1 MQKKIRDVFK
11 IPGMKILQFSFGNGD
26 PYHEMDQNTVLYTGT
41 HDNSTCIGWF
51 DELLN
56 DKELNSEKNSINLVD
71 EVIKYI
77 DYKPSDLIHWNMI
90 LYAMSSKA
98 SYCIIPLQDIL
109 GLDDNSRMN
118 IPGTVGNN
126 WLWRFKKET
135 LTEAI
140 KEKLKLITKDVN
152 RI

>member
-1 MQKKIRDVFK
+1 
-11 IPGMKILQFSFGNGD
+11 
-26 PYHEMDQNTVLYTGT
+26 
-41 HDNSTCIGWF
+41 
-51 DELLN
+51 
-56 DKELNSEKNSINLVD
+56 
-71 EVIKYI
+71 
-77 DYKPSDLIHWNMI
+77 
-90 LYAMSSKA
+90 
-98 SYCIIPLQDIL
+98 
-109 GLDDNSRMN
+109 MN